1 MKCYICDTELTPE
14 NYSDEHIIINAA
26 GGRLKS
32 KSLICRQ
39 CNSDF
44 GEKFD
49 NALARQL
56 NFFANQLMIKRERG
70 EPQPLIGKQETTKEE
85 IRILPNGTII
95 PHRPQYQETIEGN
108 HVNISMMVRDNAE
121 LKKMSAGIAK
131 KYPQLKEEDIIKS
144 AVYKESYLDDYL
156 TFRLEVG
163 GPEVFRAVC
172 KCAVNYFM
180 YNNGKIEYIKPL
192 INFIKGTEAKD
203 IVWMHYKDNLY
214 DLNDDDCFH
223 ILHLRGDSLER
234 ILYCYVDYFN
244 VYKYIV
250 LLNDSYDGE
259 EIDSTYSFDV
269 LESKVIEKEFLVHYD
284 RNTLLD
290 FFINKD
296 AKPFERIEQCINRI
310 MAISEKRQRTNH
322 IEKIIQE
329 GLYNA
334 WGNNKY
340 GTGTVITNGMVDNA
354 VNEIMKKIE
363 PYILHQLKR
372 LRREDLQE

>member
-1 MKCYICDTELTPE
+1 M
-14 NYSDEHIIINAA
+14 
-26 GGRLKS
+26 
-32 KSLICRQ
+32 
-39 CNSDF
+39 
-44 GEKFD
+44 
-49 NALARQL
+49 
-56 NFFANQLMIKRERG
+56 
-70 EPQPLIGKQETTKEE
+70 
-85 IRILPNGTII
+85 
-95 PHRPQYQETIEGN
+95 
-108 HVNISMMVRDNAE
+108 
-121 LKKMSAGIAK
+121 
-131 KYPQLKEEDIIKS
+131 
-144 AVYKESYLDDYL
+144 
-156 TFRLEVG
+156 
-163 GPEVFRAVC
+163 FRAVC

-340 GTGTVITNGMVDNA
+340 GTGTVITKGMVDNA